1 MKCTIYANYGLLGHE
16 KETIYHTANSAISDA
31 LTVEIPEALAPYM
44 AVGGLAV
51 MLPVNGK
58 PTPYWLN
65 EVLRADRRT
74 NNPVIR
80 WYDGNKRQT
89 VALEIVEG

>member
-16 KETIYHTANSAISDA
+16 KETVCHTANSAISDA
-31 LTVEIPEALAPYM
+31 LTVEIPETLAPYM
-44 AVGGLAV
+44 AVCGIAV

-58 PTPYWLN
+58 PAPYRLN
-65 EVLRADRRT
+65 DVLAADRRT
-74 NNPVIR
+74 NKPVIR